1 MEKRRSVIS
10 VVPFVSPLRPEGE
23 RSFLLKLQILVL
35 PVLDDLRLE
44 KELGSIGV
52 KTNRVV
58 KRHLESLSCR
68 GIEMFRTNCHKVN
81 IERSLWKII
90 SFTLILDLT

>member
-1 MEKRRSVIS
+1 MEEGRSVIS
-10 VVPFVSPLRPEGE
+10 IVPFVSPLRPEGE

-58 KRHLESLSCR
+58 KRHLESLSCQ
-68 GIEMFRTNCHKVN
+68 GIEIFKAKCSKKSNVFHV
-81 IERSLWKII
+81 
-90 SFTLILDLT
+90 F